1 MAWAFQDNV
10 IGRPALTD
18 KGTATTQTIGATT
31 VTTPPW
37 RLGDIASIF
46 DPTYGSGEAIYL
58 KGVTSNFVGALVTY
72 VTNTGTTA
80 LSTTSGIATGG
91 APMAVS
97 LTNAVGTEYA
107 WFQVSGDA
115 VLYKTNVKVDP
126 ANGSRV
132 MLSATAGRVMQTSVA
147 GRQILGARFASLTT
161 VTSTT
166 STAIVTLNRP
176 AQKSGSAV

>member
-10 IGRPALTD
+10 IGRPALTAKD
-18 KGTATTQTIGATT
+18 VATTQTIGATT

-37 RLGDIASIF
+37 RLGDIAAIF

-58 KGVTSNFVGALVTY
+58 KGVTNNFVGALVTY

-97 LTNAVGTEYA
+97 LTNADGTQYA
-107 WFQVSGDA
+107 WFQISGDA

-126 ANGSRV
+126 ASGSRV